1 MSVYTRTSNSLLYNN
16 KKPMLGICLLIILG
30 DFSLMSIAL
39 QSFHH
44 HINKN
49 HTTTLGTSIQSLGA
63 PIRKHTEFRLCRDRW
78 TARRRESMTES
89 RSFSGV
95 CEQASTVSS
104 TQQHLIVGLNV
115 FTKRPDPLEVRSTHT
130 IIVNHLTHLLTHARR
145 SEHAALLHGSEPVLN
160 LSEKEG
166 LA

>member
-1 MSVYTRTSNSLLYNN
+1 
-16 KKPMLGICLLIILG
+16 
-30 DFSLMSIAL
+30 
-39 QSFHH
+39 
-44 HINKN
+44 
-49 HTTTLGTSIQSLGA
+49 
-63 PIRKHTEFRLCRDRW
+63 
-78 TARRRESMTES
+78 MTES

-95 CEQASTVSS
+95 CEQVSPVSS
-104 TQQHLIVGLNV
+104 KQQHLIVGLNV

-145 SEHAALLHGSEPVLN
+145 SEHAALLHGSEPASLN